1 MSETGDCSSSS
12 TTTTVTTSIGNGTTK
27 HHHEEKSDP
36 SAETTESAMAMTENQ
51 SLLPHLESFD
61 RMMKLPVVEAAWNQS
76 QDVYGKVKGSNAM
89 FNWAFNTAE
98 DALRGAIHITAPLVQ
113 RLDRP
118 IHLVDQTLVRGID
131 KLEVK
136 APIIKEPP
144 QEIYNQAKSKVIER
158 VQPHLSKVCSMR
170 IAGQQKAASLKELSW
185 AKANEVLATQYGSM
199 AVSGVDTTATLAER
213 LLDYYFP
220 RAEHE
225 KEDDN
230 SAISASEDPVL
241 HTVQTVGRLSNKIAR
256 RVYRTVSRQVK
267 QLKKEDVHEYIASL
281 IAVLRLTQYLNFIN
295 EKMAAIQNSASTSK
309 ANPSTSSQATITEIK
324 D

>member
-1 MSETGDCSSSS
+1 MSQSAENSSTSTITTQSNGTSKHHQDKSDASSET
-12 TTTTVTTSIGNGTTK
+12 
-27 HHHEEKSDP
+27 
-36 SAETTESAMAMTENQ
+36 ESLMAMNENQ

-98 DALRGAIHITAPLVQ
+98 DALRGAIHITAPFVQ
-113 RLDRP
+113 KFDRP

-158 VQPHLSKVCSMR
+158 VQPHLNKVCSLR
-170 IAGQQKAASLKELSW
+170 SAGQQKAASLKELSW

-220 RAEHE
+220 RAESDV
-225 KEDDN
+225 EDDN
-230 SAISASEDPVL
+230 APIAATEDPVL

-267 QLKKEDVHEYIASL
+267 QLKKEDVHEYVASL

-295 EKMAAIQNSASTSK
+295 EKMTSIQNAASTSK
-309 ANPSTSSQATITEIK
+309 ASNGQQKMIK
-324 D
+324 DKE

>member
-1 MSETGDCSSSS
+1 
-12 TTTTVTTSIGNGTTK
+12 
-27 HHHEEKSDP
+27 
-36 SAETTESAMAMTENQ
+36 
-51 SLLPHLESFD
+51 
-61 RMMKLPVVEAAWNQS
+61 
-76 QDVYGKVKGSNAM
+76 M

-98 DALRGAIHITAPLVQ
+98 DALHGAIHFTAPFVQ
-113 RLDRP
+113 KFERP

-158 VQPHLSKVCSMR
+158 VQPHINKVCSLR
-170 IAGQQKAASLKELSW
+170 SAGQQKAASLKELSW

-220 RAEHE
+220 RAETDI
-225 KEDDN
+225 EDDN
-230 SAISASEDPVL
+230 APISATEDPVL

-267 QLKKEDVHEYIASL
+267 MLKKEDVHEYVASL

-295 EKMAAIQNSASTSK
+295 EKMTSIQHTASTSK
-309 ANPSTSSQATITEIK
+309 ASNGQPAMIK
-324 D
+324 DKE

>member
-1 MSETGDCSSSS
+1 MDQLEDNSQTTKNSTSNGTAQHNKDNGECSS
-12 TTTTVTTSIGNGTTK
+12 
-27 HHHEEKSDP
+27 EEQAVAIIND
-36 SAETTESAMAMTENQ
+36 NQ
-51 SLLPHLESFD
+51 NLLPHLESFE

-98 DALRGAIHITAPLVQ
+98 DALRGAVHITAPFVQ
-113 RLDRP
+113 KFDKP
-118 IHLVDQTLVRGID
+118 IHMVDQTIMRGMD

-144 QEIYNQAKSKVIER
+144 QEIYNHAKSKIIER
-158 VQPHLSKVCSMR
+158 VQPHINKVCSLR
-170 IAGQQKAASLKELSW
+170 SAGQQKAASLKELSW

-220 RAEHE
+220 RAESDV
-225 KEDDN
+225 EDEN
-230 SAISASEDPVL
+230 SPISATEDPVL

-256 RVYRTVSRQVK
+256 RVYHTVSRQMK
-267 QLKKEDVHEYIASL
+267 HLKKQDVHEYIASL

-295 EKMAAIQNSASTSK
+295 EKVTSMQSTPSTSK
-309 ANPSTSSQATITEIK
+309 SSNGTHKMIENGK
-324 D
+324 